1 LGLVKPFILCKI
13 DNNFTDI
20 INFYQKRKMKSY
32 KNIKKWP
39 KADKTLLKQVE
50 QQIHSIVP
58 DAEVIL
64 YGSRARGDAA
74 LASDWDFLIL
84 VEQPLGRDLIV
95 EIKNRLYDLEL
106 KTDTVLTSIVR
117 TRNEWNSPRYSV
129 LPFKHIIE
137 QEGVSL

>member
-1 LGLVKPFILCKI
+1 
-13 DNNFTDI
+13 
-20 INFYQKRKMKSY
+20 MKSH

-39 KADKTLLKQVE
+39 KAEKTLLKQVE
-50 QQIHSIVP
+50 QHIHSIAP

-64 YGSRARGDAA
+64 YGSRARGDAG

-84 VEQPLGRDLIV
+84 VDQPLDDYRIV

-106 KTDTVLTSIVR
+106 ETDTVLTSIVR
-117 TRNEWNSPRYSV
+117 TRDEWNSPRYSI
-129 LPFKHIIE
+129 LPFKRAVE